1 MLTDLD
7 FRGADYLNLAQCH
20 LNLVRNVRNS
30 CEALSA
36 NSVLALKGKALNR
49 HFYNKTGD
57 FLPFE
62 FEKQFQ
68 ISPGQFPLGA
78 KSNAVVNLFGR
89 CDKSCGEVHL
99 AAIEWC
105 TDNRLGIGA
114 NLLKHAYLEKRFAS
128 ENTHY
133 LGIIVALD
141 SELISAAGMSSAVAP
156 THEYQVHYDEIY
168 GAVLDTSITLINL
181 KA

>member
-7 FRGADYLNLAQCH
+7 FRGADYASLAQCH
-20 LNLVRNVRNS
+20 LSLVRNVRNS

-36 NSVLALKGKALNR
+36 NTVLAMKGKALNR
-49 HFYNKTGD
+49 HFYNKTAD

-68 ISPGQFPLGA
+68 ISAGQFPLGA
-78 KSNAVVNLFGR
+78 KSNAVVNLFGH

-114 NLLKHAYLEKRFAS
+114 NLLKHACLEKRFAS
-128 ENTHY
+128 EKTQY
-133 LGIIVALD
+133 LGIIIALD
-141 SELISAAGMSSAVAP
+141 NELISAAGMSSAVAS
-156 THEYQVHYDEIY
+156 TYEYQVHYDEIY
-168 GAVLDTSITLINL
+168 GDVLDASITLINL
-181 KA
+181 RN

>member
-1 MLTDLD
+1 MLSDLD
-7 FRGADYLNLAQCH
+7 FRGTDYTSLAGCH
-20 LNLVRNVRNS
+20 LSLVRNVRNS
-30 CEALSA
+30 CERLSA
-36 NSVLALKGKALNR
+36 NTVLALKGKALNL
-49 HFYNKTGD
+49 HFYNNTAD

-68 ISPGQFPLGA
+68 ISPGQFPQGA
-78 KSNAVVNLFGR
+78 KSNATVNLFGH
-89 CDKSCGEVHL
+89 CDKSCGAVHL

-133 LGIIVALD
+133 LGIIIALD
-141 SELISAAGMSSAVAP
+141 SELISAAGMSSAVAS

-168 GAVLDTSITLINL
+168 GAVLSASITLINL
-181 KA
+181 RF